1 MIALRPATPG
11 DAEAMARIQA
21 GIFAARGFG
30 PQGDAA
36 WTRARYIEHDDSLA
50 CTLACDGD
58 IVLGFQSLKRAGPG
72 NVYDLP
78 EGWGIIGTHI
88 ALSAGRRGI
97 GRALFATSLAAARAA
112 GLGTIDATIGAENAG
127 ALGYYEAMGF
137 VDWRRLDGAVG
148 KRFDLAPVG

>member
-1 MIALRPATPG
+1 
-11 DAEAMARIQA
+11 MARVQA
-21 GIFAARGFG
+21 GIFAARGTG
-30 PQGDAA
+30 PHGDAA
-36 WTRARYIEHDDSLA
+36 WTRARYIDPDDSLA
-50 CTLACDGD
+50 CMLACDGGR
-58 IVLGFQSLKRAGPG
+58 VLGFLSLKRAGPG
-72 NVYDLP
+72 NPYDLP

-137 VDWRRLDGAVG
+137 VTWRRLDGAVG